1 MSSDLLDKLTPYAER
16 LKAFA
21 GGAVPFD
28 TVIEHISGPTE
39 VVIGGQPTL
48 MCGSN
53 NYLGLS
59 FHPAVIS
66 AARAALEHDG
76 AGTTGSRAA
85 NGTFAAHRRLEETF
99 AGLYGKRRA
108 LVFTTG
114 YQANLGMISG
124 LCGAEDA
131 VVVDMESH
139 ASIYDGAKLSGA
151 QVYTFRHN
159 SAADL
164 ARKLSKLPNARRAL
178 VVVEGLYSISGDIAP
193 LADIVAACKAAGAY
207 VLVDE
212 AHSFGVYGEQGLG
225 CAEAQGVLGDIDF
238 VTGTFSKTLAGIG
251 GYCVSN
257 HDALKLLHFVTK
269 PYVFTASGSPA
280 NIAGVQAAIE
290 VMRGNSTFRER
301 LWDNV
306 RRVRA
311 GLLRLGFKIGATE
324 SPIVP
329 IEIGTADRAV
339 GMWQALLAS
348 GLYANIVLPPA
359 CKPDACLVRTSY
371 SAAHTPEQIDRALSI
386 FEHVGRA
393 MGVIEPQH
401 EASPH

>member
-59 FHPAVIS
+59 FHPTVIS

-178 VVVEGLYSISGDIAP
+178 VVVE
-193 LADIVAACKAAGAY
+193 
-207 VLVDE
+207 
-212 AHSFGVYGEQGLG
+212 
-225 CAEAQGVLGDIDF
+225 
-238 VTGTFSKTLAGIG
+238 
-251 GYCVSN
+251 
-257 HDALKLLHFVTK
+257 
-269 PYVFTASGSPA
+269 
-280 NIAGVQAAIE
+280 
-290 VMRGNSTFRER
+290 
-301 LWDNV
+301 
-306 RRVRA
+306 
-311 GLLRLGFKIGATE
+311 
-324 SPIVP
+324 
-329 IEIGTADRAV
+329 
-339 GMWQALLAS
+339 
-348 GLYANIVLPPA
+348 
-359 CKPDACLVRTSY
+359 
-371 SAAHTPEQIDRALSI
+371 
-386 FEHVGRA
+386 
-393 MGVIEPQH
+393 
-401 EASPH
+401 